1 MLEQQTQTSRT
12 WRHLVTAADADGD
25 VAAAAAAA
33 AAAAEASVPAA
44 VEPEARRGAAAGSV
58 W

>member
-33 AAAAEASVPAA
+33 AAAEASVPAA